1 MDSLRGS
8 IKSADDFINSL
19 TIAGNH
25 LQEKINNIENKIK
38 SEVLPYRSVLK
49 KVEDEYSRD
58 RNIQDLKRFGLSLL
72 FIVPVFLFLW
82 RRYFRF

>member
-19 TIAGNH
+19 TIAGNN

-49 KVEDEYSRD
+49 KVEDELAHR
-58 RNIQDLKRFGLSLL
+58 
-72 FIVPVFLFLW
+72 
-82 RRYFRF
+82 

>member
-72 FIVPVFLFLW
+72 FIVPVFLFLR